1 MGDMQVSVAM
11 INYNYGRNLREAID
25 SALDQTVAPLEIV
38 VVDDGSTDESR
49 SVLREYGDQIV
60 TVLTE
65 NRGPTAATN
74 TALEHCSGEIVCRLD
89 SDDPRDCPDFGCLL
103 TSLWQLPFLSSTRT
117 RGITSRKV
125 RHFCCLSTADKWC
138 SDLSNH
144 VQGSSPS
151 APTTYFRD
159 R

>member
-1 MGDMQVSVAM
+1 MALGDMQVSVAM
-11 INYNYGRNLREAID
+11 ISYNYGRNLREAID

-74 TALEHCSGEIVCRLD
+74 IALEHCPG
-89 SDDPRDCPDFGCLL
+89 
-103 TSLWQLPFLSSTRT
+103 
-117 RGITSRKV
+117 
-125 RHFCCLSTADKWC
+125 
-138 SDLSNH
+138 
-144 VQGSSPS
+144 
-151 APTTYFRD
+151 
-159 R
+159 